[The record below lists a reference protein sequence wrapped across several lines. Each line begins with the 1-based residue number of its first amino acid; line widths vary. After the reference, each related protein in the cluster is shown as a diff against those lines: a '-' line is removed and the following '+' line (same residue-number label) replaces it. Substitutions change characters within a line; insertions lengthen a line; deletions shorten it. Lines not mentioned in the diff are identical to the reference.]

1 MTRFVD
7 GENRYKRRLVE
18 SKSVGLITSRL
29 HIEGVTVDVGG

>member
-1 MTRFVD
+1 MRYRYDEFVD

-29 HIEGVTVDVGG
+29 HIEGLL